1 MNVDRTR
8 SPRHRAL
15 ARVGYLAA
23 SVFLTASMSS
33 AVSGPAGGA
42 GSPAPGPTVLG
53 DGRLEKAGD
62 AESSKAEYV
71 LASRGGLPA
80 AFAYF
85 GANPKPQDAV
95 DPCVTGSFYCHL
107 YTVEVSGDGGTLRV
121 AMESSK
127 RGECFGLEV
136 RDPLGN
142 RPGDGGFAFICPEI
156 AAVFPNPQSYNI
168 ETFVPNAQP
177 GTWQIR
183 VLGIEV
189 EDWAYRV
196 RAALESGTPRAEPEL
211 LTPNLT
217 PWLPSE
223 FGFIAPAN
231 PKAGTAPDHLNP
243 AGTPG
248 VSCHADDG
256 ESAGPEATKPSKCLR
271 FSAGVYN
278 NGDGPLYLRFDDTED
293 ADNPP
298 AYQRVYYSKGTPGI
312 YPAPNTKDSTTYLE
326 TLAGTAKWHD
336 SHKHRHFQDMVLY
349 QLFEVSD
356 PLATRPSPD
365 KKVLTEVGKGDKY
378 GYCTFSQHIERWS
391 EFGQDGQFASYP
403 PSSYE
408 KVSPCKDAM
417 TLERGWGDVYRW
429 QRPGQYVPYD
439 LVADLD
445 GTMRAGFYVVRV
457 TVDPDDRLLETRESD
472 NRGYAYIRVID
483 GLQPNSDTVVVC
495 ELGYGKSPWD
505 ASKKVVQDS
514 FSWAKQ
520 LTMPTVGPQAC

>member
-1 MNVDRTR
+1 MNVDHTR
-8 SPRHRAL
+8 SPRHRAS

-23 SVFLTASMSS
+23 SVFLTASLSS
-33 AVSGPAGGA
+33 AVSGPAGA
-42 GSPAPGPTVLG
+42 EGSPPPGPTVLG
-53 DGRLEKAGD
+53 DGDLEKAGD
-62 AESSKAEYV
+62 AESSTAEYV

-85 GANPKPQDAV
+85 GATQDTE
-95 DPCVTGSFYCHL
+95 DPCVTRSFYCHL
-107 YTVEVSGDGGTLRV
+107 YTVKVSGGGGTLRV

-142 RPGDGGFAFICPEI
+142 RQPHDGFRFICPEI
-156 AAVFPNPQSYNI
+156 SDVFLNPQSYNI
-168 ETFVPNAQP
+168 ETFVPPAKVKA

-196 RAALESGTPRAEPEL
+196 RATLEGAPRDEPDL

-223 FGFIAPAN
+223 FGFIAPASPN
-231 PKAGTAPDHLNP
+231 AGTAPDHLNP
-243 AGTPG
+243 PGTPG
-248 VSCHADDG
+248 VSCHVDDG
-256 ESAGPEATKPSKCLR
+256 ESAGPGARKPSKCLR
-271 FSAGVYN
+271 FSSGVYN
-278 NGDGPLYLRFDDTED
+278 NGDGPLYLRFDGDD
-293 ADNPP
+293 GDDGGNN
-298 AYQRVYYSKGTPGI
+298 AYQRVYYSKGTPGE
-312 YPAPNTKDSTTYLE
+312 YGGENSNHLE
-326 TLAGTAKWHD
+326 RLAGKAEWHD

-365 KKVLTEVGKGDKY
+365 KKVLTEVSKGDKY

-391 EFGQDGQFASYP
+391 EFGQDGQFASFP
-403 PSSYE
+403 PFLDN
-408 KVSPCKDAM
+408 KLKNCDNAM

-439 LVADLD
+439 RVADLD

-457 TVDPDDRLLETRESD
+457 TVDPDDHLLETRESD

-514 FSWAKQ
+514 FSWATQ